1 MNKTLFTPHGA
12 LRASLLLAGYIF
24 FLSISWYLA
33 YELRF
38 DFDLPLEFQKQLM
51 QYPVWVLPLKLLFL
65 LLFGQFA
72 GLLSYFS
79 VPDLRRLFFACF
91 CGSAILLAIRYSN
104 PTAFA
109 APRGVLLTDFILS
122 FATLSVLR
130 LGLRIV
136 RERYL
141 NPHGRGSRRMRRV
154 GIFGAGDVGAS
165 LA

>member
-91 CGSAILLAIRYSN
+91 CGSAILLAIRFFN

-109 APRGVLLTDFILS
+109 PPRGGLLTAFFFS
-122 FATLSVLR
+122 FATLSVFR
-130 LGLRIV
+130 V
-136 RERYL
+136 RPPLLPVRHFK
-141 NPHGRGSRRMRRV
+141 PP
-154 GIFGAGDVGAS
+154 AP
-165 LA
+165 